1 MPADAAPSPEHRLVA
16 RRQRERDCSTLR
28 DELKLKNVQE
38 IQASHNAFS
47 AVLAWGGGG
56 VGMFASKPGAEAVA
70 VQATA
75 RAFAAILRDGSIL
88 TWGDIDSGGDC
99 EERPRNVQQI
109 QASFGA
115 FAAILAD
122 GSVLT
127 WGAATHGGTAV
138 QCRAS

>member
-1 MPADAAPSPEHRLVA
+1 
-16 RRQRERDCSTLR
+16 
-28 DELKLKNVQE
+28 
-38 IQASHNAFS
+38 
-47 AVLAWGGGG
+47 
-56 VGMFASKPGAEAVA
+56 MFASKPGAEAVA

-75 RAFAAILRDGSIL
+75 RAFAPILRDGSIL